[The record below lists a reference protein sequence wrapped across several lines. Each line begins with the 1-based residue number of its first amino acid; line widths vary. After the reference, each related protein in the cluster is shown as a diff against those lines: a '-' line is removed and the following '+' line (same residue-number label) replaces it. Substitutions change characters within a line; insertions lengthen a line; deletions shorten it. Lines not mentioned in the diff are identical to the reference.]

1 MNKPKLASRKQRFLM
16 YLDNYYEKKT
26 TGYFSLAISTIVAAA
41 KFCFGYLVY
50 SSLWM
55 YSGSYS
61 AAGVITLL
69 VAALFQARQLKR
81 PERCYWLASAVMCLR
96 AITFDIYIMNRS
108 SAFQAVWITDKR
120 FILVFEAVI
129 LFQYLVSIIGLAY
142 SKNKDRPIVASVE
155 WLQLSNALINS
166 LLFVHL
172 ILPFFY
178 NQRADILHAKLF
190 SNFIFAA
197 AITAVSIYMVYRSIA
212 VYRLEKA
219 AANQKLATES

>member
-1 MNKPKLASRKQRFLM
+1 M

-26 TGYFSLAISTIVAAA
+26 TGYFSLAISTVVATA

-81 PERCYWLASAVMCLR
+81 PERCYWLTSAIMCLR

-108 SAFQAVWITDKR
+108 SAFQAIWITDKR
-120 FILVFEAVI
+120 FVLVFEAVI
-129 LFQYLVSIIGLAY
+129 LFQYLASIIGLAY
-142 SKNKDRPIVASVE
+142 SKNKNRPIVASVE
-155 WLQLSNALINS
+155 WLQLSNALINT

-178 NQRADILHAKLF
+178 NQRADILQAKLF
-190 SNFIFAA
+190 SNFIFVA
-197 AITAVSIYMVYRSIA
+197 AITAVSIYMVYRSIKMYQCA
-212 VYRLEKA
+212 KA
-219 AANQKLATES
+219 DVSTTMVTETNPS